1 MGRWG
6 DEISGAAVGI
16 LALSLIG
23 GIALMII
30 VGGLVLG
37 AIIGGTAG
45 AGVLGY
51 RAYKK
56 RQLGPWEEKTDATG
70 FGLFEPGGTFLG
82 EEVKWD

>member
-6 DEISGAAVGI
+6 DEVSGAAIGI
-16 LALSLIG
+16 LVLSLIG
-23 GIALMII
+23 GIAVMILI
-30 VGGLVLG
+30 GGLVFG
-37 AIIGGTAG
+37 AILGGAAG
-45 AGVLGY
+45 AGVLGF

-56 RQLGPWEEKTDATG
+56 RKIAPWQEKTDATG